1 VSSHQVLQAHFC
13 LFITFPTTDIFN
25 LGCLPTTLKCGHS
38 EILVVS
44 GISEKM
50 AKQTKEVPNFKR
62 NTAITA
68 SQFQAN

>member
-1 VSSHQVLQAHFC
+1 M
-13 LFITFPTTDIFN
+13 DIFN

>member
-1 VSSHQVLQAHFC
+1 M
-13 LFITFPTTDIFN
+13 DIFN

-50 AKQTKEVPNFKR
+50 AKQTKEVTNFKR